1 MSHYLD
7 MKTQLTDPEAL
18 RRALLHM
25 GFSESEVKVHQNNV
39 NIKDYMGRRTDKK
52 ASVVVDYNAAS
63 RVGNYPS
70 NDLGFYKTSDG
81 TYTCHMDD
89 GFLERQ
95 KGFMD
100 KLGTYYNYEKSKI
113 ELEARKIPYEELK
126 DDTGRLQLKCQF
138 KKKNK
143 GLSISL

>member
-25 GFSESEVKVHQNNV
+25 GFSESEVRVHDKNV
-39 NIKDYMGRRTDKK
+39 NIKDYMGKITAKQ
-52 ASVVVDYNAAS
+52 ASVVVDYNAAT
-63 RVGNYPS
+63 RVGSYPS
-70 NDLGFYKTSDG
+70 NDLGFYKTKDG
-81 TYTCHMDD
+81 TYGCHMDD

-95 KGFMD
+95 KGFME

-113 ELEARKIPYEELK
+113 ELEARKVPYEETTAE
-126 DDTGRLQLKCQF
+126 DGRLQLRCKF

-143 GLSISL
+143 DVSISL